1 MFAKSRDLYFI
12 ELGQCIVSTLD
23 ERRQTSKGQKKLETG
38 DIFGEVAFLYATG
51 RTATVTSINYCT
63 LAQIPEKDCE
73 LLMLKYDFLRSELN
87 NRALHY
93 DDE

>member
-1 MFAKSRDLYFI
+1 MFAKNRDLYFI
-12 ELGQCIVSTLD
+12 ELGQCLVSTL
-23 ERRQTSKGQKKLETG
+23 EESLKTTKTEKKLETG
-38 DIFGEVAFLYATG
+38 DIFGEVAFLYATS

-63 LAQIPEKDCE
+63 LAKIPEKDCE
-73 LLMLKYDFLRSELN
+73 LLVRKYDFLMKELN